1 MKWLLRRNNLFADG
15 KEIKR
20 NKLMLIAL
28 VYVIS
33 IMFRFMNLY
42 QFYSILFWPYDVN
55 QIRNKFSFNQS
66 FFYNS
71 SGFEQDYR

>member
-1 MKWLLRRNNLFADG
+1 
-15 KEIKR
+15 
-20 NKLMLIAL
+20 MLIAL